1 MMIKMTQ
8 YMTMFKKKQK
18 QRKDYKKI
26 FIKNNI
32 IMKPI
37 FRNCTNK
44 FYKMKI
50 KLMIKE
56 AISP

>member
-1 MMIKMTQ
+1 
-8 YMTMFKKKQK
+8 MTMFKKKQK
-18 QRKDYKKI
+18 QKKDYKKI

-32 IMKPI
+32 IMKLM
-37 FRNCTNK
+37 FRNYTNK

-50 KLMIKE
+50 KVMIKE

>member
-1 MMIKMTQ
+1 
-8 YMTMFKKKQK
+8 MTMFKKRQK

-32 IMKPI
+32 IMKLM
-37 FRNCTNK
+37 FRNYTNK

-50 KLMIKE
+50 KVMIKE
-56 AISP
+56 AILP